1 MDCSLLYLPHTWHFL
16 CGSHWLFLLLDSCW
30 CSSNY
35 VWLHYIW
42 SSPNHDYIVFT
53 GVIVLDRDV
62 MLMMLWI
69 QNWLVKW
76 AAFSLCLPWPILLDP
91 LFLLVLYCWLSK
103 PFLLFFLNLPPG
115 LNCTG
120 GQRHHQLQATGY
132 PPAGHP
138 CQPVWLPHR
147 EGRGQDKGDQGGE
160 HPEHKSS
167 PCSMPTLHRKVHIWN
182 IDRMNLLEKK
192 LYLEGSDIFFY
203 IFFWFLAGCIIAHMH
218 FI

>member
-1 MDCSLLYLPHTWHFL
+1 MNPKLTGKMSCVQSLSTLTHTLRPSLP
-16 CGSHWLFLLLDSCW
+16 SYALLLT
-30 CSSNY
+30 
-35 VWLHYIW
+35 LKTIFA
-42 SSPNHDYIVFT
+42 I
-53 GVIVLDRDV
+53 
-62 MLMMLWI
+62 
-69 QNWLVKW
+69 
-76 AAFSLCLPWPILLDP
+76 
-91 LFLLVLYCWLSK
+91 
-103 PFLLFFLNLPPG
+103 FLNLPPG

-182 IDRMNLLEKK
+182 IWQYESPRKEAVPRREWYVFLDFFLVFSRLHNCPHA
-192 LYLEGSDIFFY
+192 FY
-203 IFFWFLAGCIIAHMH
+203 IVETLI
-218 FI
+218 

>member
-1 MDCSLLYLPHTWHFL
+1 MSCVQSLSSLTHTPRSSLPS
-16 CGSHWLFLLLDSCW
+16 CALLLT
-30 CSSNY
+30 
-35 VWLHYIW
+35 LKTI
-42 SSPNHDYIVFT
+42 F
-53 GVIVLDRDV
+53 
-62 MLMMLWI
+62 
-69 QNWLVKW
+69 
-76 AAFSLCLPWPILLDP
+76 A
-91 LFLLVLYCWLSK
+91 
-103 PFLLFFLNLPPG
+103 FFLNLPPG

-167 PCSMPTLHRKVHIWN
+167 PCSMPTLHRKVHILN

-203 IFFWFLAGCIIAHMH
+203 IFFLVFSRLHNCPHAFYIVETLI
-218 FI
+218 